1 MNGFASILN
10 IHIFRMDS
18 LSGSLKHSTAC
29 SPIMPGS
36 PDPTDIHRPTSPHII
51 SQAVEN
57 IQSGIYI
64 IIFRISYEKYCL
76 YVNILLFLQ
85 H

>member
-1 MNGFASILN
+1 
-10 IHIFRMDS
+10 MDS

-57 IQSGIYI
+57 IQSGINI
-64 IIFRISYEKYCL
+64 NIFLL
-76 YVNILLFLQ
+76 YKILLCIVNLYSFSSINTRLS
-85 H
+85 